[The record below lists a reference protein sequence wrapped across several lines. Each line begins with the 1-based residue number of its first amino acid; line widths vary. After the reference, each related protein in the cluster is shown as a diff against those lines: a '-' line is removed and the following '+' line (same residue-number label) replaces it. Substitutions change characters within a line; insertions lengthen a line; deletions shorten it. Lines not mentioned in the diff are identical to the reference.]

1 MDLGGGKNRPRGK
14 LFSLGREKSID
25 SQMGMIIIDRNRS
38 RDWLV
43 TQKP

>member
-1 MDLGGGKNRPRGK
+1 VTEAQAKIAHAEK
-14 LFSLGREKSID
+14 LFSPAGEKSID
-25 SQMGMIIIDRNRS
+25 SQMGMIIIERNRS